1 MTQRFAPRPRRIDL
15 RATALLAACG
25 LALLALVA
33 PSVPATGPSYHLLA
47 VVDVTGS
54 MTVRD
59 MTVRDVDGRR
69 MGSDQRPTSR
79 LDAVKQRLRN
89 LLAQLPCGSRL
100 GLGIFTERRSF
111 LLFEPVETCANFA
124 PLDGAI
130 AALDWRMAWEGDSY
144 VARGL
149 YSALSLAAP
158 LDADLLFLSDGQ
170 EAPPLPPS
178 GLPPFEGKTGATA
191 GAIIGVGGA
200 VPVPIP
206 KFDGFGHE
214 IGFLQATDV
223 PQENRHGPPP
233 EDASQR
239 PGWHPRNAPW
249 GGDAAAGE
257 EHLSAL
263 RTAHLQALATTT
275 SLGYATL
282 AETEDLLPTVAA
294 RARPRPV
301 PQPFRTAPLFAALAL
316 TALTAAL
323 GASFAPR
330 LLSAKHTRTLPNA
343 PQPSET

>member
-1 MTQRFAPRPRRIDL
+1 MTLRFAPRPRRIDL
-15 RATALLAACG
+15 RTVALLAACG
-25 LALLALVA
+25 LALLTLVA
-33 PSVPATGPSYHLLA
+33 PSVPTTGPSYHLLA

-54 MTVRD
+54 MNVRD
-59 MTVRDVDGRR
+59 MNERHMGR
-69 MGSDQRPTSR
+69 GQRPTSR

-111 LLFEPVETCANFA
+111 LLFEPVEICANFA

-149 YSALSLAAP
+149 YSALSLAAL
-158 LDADLLFLSDGQ
+158 LDTDLLFLSDGQ
-170 EAPPLPPS
+170 EAPPLPHS
-178 GLPPFEGKTGATA
+178 GPPPFDGKVGTVR
-191 GAIIGVGGA
+191 GAIVGVGGSTPA
-200 VPVPIP
+200 PIP

-214 IGFLQATDV
+214 IGFLQASDV
-223 PQENRHGPPP
+223 PQDNRHGQPP

-249 GGDAAAGE
+249 GGDAAAGD

-263 RTAHLQALATTT
+263 RSAHLQALATTT
-275 SLGYATL
+275 GLGYAAL
-282 AETEDLLPTVAA
+282 SETEDLFPTVAA

-301 PQPFRTAPLFAALAL
+301 LQPLRTAPLFAALAL
-316 TALTAAL
+316 TALTAVL
-323 GASFAPR
+323 GASLAPR
-330 LLSAKHTRTLPNA
+330 LISAKHTRILPDA
-343 PQPSET
+343 PRSSET